1 VSHFNY
7 SPEGRGFTVPA
18 PLEDRTVLLPRVRTA
33 APAPIMAA
41 PADEP
46 LTAEHRKALDELET
60 LAQEARKHLAGWD
73 GRESDSDPAAVAAMG
88 WAIAAVKRLVKVGAA
103 LQRDLVFE
111 DSVTAVDDG
120 REAYEAT
127 KAYGQAGSA

>member
-1 VSHFNY
+1 VSFNY

-33 APAPIMAA
+33 PAPIMAA

-46 LTAEHRKALDELET
+46 LTAEHRRALDEIET
-60 LAQEARKHLAGWD
+60 LAREARKHLAGWD
-73 GRESDSDPAAVAAMG
+73 GRESDSDPAAEAAMG
-88 WAIAAVKRLVKVGAA
+88 WAIAAVKQLVKVGAA

-120 REAYEAT
+120 REAYEARKQT
-127 KAYGQAGSA
+127 GSV